1 MTKSTTTI
9 RPIILVIV
17 TAIVASAPA
26 LAIGQNRPPM
36 PNWLTDVDRCA
47 WHWREGG
54 GLGLWAQTCHLP
66 SGQWQVS
73 WDQLSNA
80 FVTRREAEIVGIAVQ
95 SWGYEAAAGL
105 SALSKQLVDEGQL
118 MADAPCSWQ
127 PIALRPAPRT
137 RAFYALTPTAPDAL
151 QANNQGEVPEPLCG
165 PYGVSTHGVRY
176 FITDLRW
183 PDRAVF
189 VEEGH
194 ERPLF
199 APESIVFIL
208 R

>member
-1 MTKSTTTI
+1 MTKTTI
-9 RPIILVIV
+9 TFRSIILVIM
-17 TAIVASAPA
+17 TAIAASAPS
-26 LAIGQNRPPM
+26 LAAGQSRPPM

-54 GLGLWAQTCHLP
+54 GLGLWAQSCQLA

-73 WDQLSNA
+73 WDHLSNA

-151 QANNQGEVPEPLCG
+151 QANKQGEVPKPLCG

-176 FITDLRW
+176 FITDMRW

-189 VEEGH
+189 VEEGQ

-199 APESIVFIL
+199 APESIVL
-208 R
+208 LP